1 MRRVGTSLAHL
12 YADDFDDASL
22 LSVDLEPEK
31 TSGTLDAFQQHAP
44 IQCAPLLPL
53 LPHAVRRKPLLSIWT
68 RCREDIAD
76 LYRYDLYRYD
86 CTDADLDYDSEG
98 AAATSLVPAAAPMPA
113 AATTLVPAA
122 APMPALPAER
132 FEMRGRGA
140 LVHDTPSPRSSY
152 GSQPQPSGAGAAPG
166 ELPG

>member
-1 MRRVGTSLAHL
+1 VRVMRRVGTSLAHL

-76 LYRYDLYRYD
+76 LYRYDLYRLHGCGLGLRQRGRCCHFARARSSSHARCRHYAGSRSSSHARASRGAVR
-86 CTDADLDYDSEG
+86 DAGQRRPRARHAE
-98 AAATSLVPAAAPMPA
+98 
-113 AATTLVPAA
+113 
-122 APMPALPAER
+122 PAE
-132 FEMRGRGA
+132 
-140 LVHDTPSPRSSY
+140 
-152 GSQPQPSGAGAAPG
+152 
-166 ELPG
+166 